1 VARGGAPGAESSLLK
16 VRGTELQQVMTEL
29 LLEASGYEGF
39 AFVPEHGQ
47 AINAQWTARAAAN
60 YFNYRKVT
68 IYGGSSE
75 IQKNIMTKA
84 VLGL

>member
-16 VRGTELQQVMTEL
+16 VRGTEIQQAMSEL
-29 LLEASGYEGF
+29 MLESAGYEGF

-47 AINAQWTARAAAN
+47 SINAKWTARAAAN
-60 YFNYRKVT
+60 YFNFRKVT